1 MNGLE
6 MATGNPATG
15 IRQPA
20 TVNRPCGQIPGARL
34 PVAGCRLTDPDAI
47 ISLFQFTVKL
57 SG

>member
-1 MNGLE
+1 